1 MKPCADFQVRHSA
14 VTSDNSSDLAIGDF
28 AMPTRLSSSPSQYTA
43 INSHSV
49 PIQTPGMTSRRLRIK
64 RVNSPEL
71 RDQVYALRYRAYR
84 SENAIPVSRSE
95 RFFDDYDGQPNHVT
109 FALMEGP
116 RLVGSI
122 RGTWFDPG
130 RPEERIPEM
139 ERYASSIQS
148 IASDGCRLL
157 SGNRFVID
165 PQREKKSHLYAFL
178 LLRQY
183 MLLAH
188 GRADVSLAAVRKN
201 HLPFYKRVLNLSRLS
216 DAMIYPGLTCEMYL
230 TACRFQENIESVYQR
245 YPILKPV
252 GYERV
257 LLDHQYQDIWE
268 VGLPVE
274 TF

>member
-1 MKPCADFQVRHSA
+1 MSA
-14 VTSDNSSDLAIGDF
+14 
-28 AMPTRLSSSPSQYTA
+28 
-43 INSHSV
+43 
-49 PIQTPGMTSRRLRIK
+49 RRLRIK
-64 RVNSPEL
+64 RVISADL
-71 RDQVYALRYRAYR
+71 RDQVYELRYRAYR

-122 RGTWFDPG
+122 RGTWFDPD
-130 RPEERIPEM
+130 RPDERIPEM

-148 IASDGCRLL
+148 ITSEGSKIL

-165 PQREKKSHLYAFL
+165 PHREKKSHLYAFL
-178 LLRQY
+178 LIRQL

-188 GRADVSLAAVRKN
+188 RRADIGLAAARKN
-201 HLPFYKRVLNLSRLS
+201 HLPFYKRVLKLNRVSE
-216 DAMIYPGLTCEMYL
+216 AMTYPGLTCEMYL
-230 TACRFQENIESVYQR
+230 TSCRFQENIESVYQR
-245 YPILKPV
+245 YPILKSV

-257 LLDHQYQDIWE
+257 LFDPQYEDVWE

-274 TF
+274 AF